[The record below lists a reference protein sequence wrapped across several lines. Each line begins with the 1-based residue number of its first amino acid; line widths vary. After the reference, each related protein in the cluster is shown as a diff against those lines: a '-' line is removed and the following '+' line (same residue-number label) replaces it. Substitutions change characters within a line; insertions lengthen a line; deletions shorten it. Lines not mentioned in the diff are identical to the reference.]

1 MRRFTPSYVT
11 SQYASPL
18 IPSRGTTL
26 DGQLQHQ
33 DFPQSTR
40 TTVHL
45 DSRDREYGVHA
56 TSSNFTV
63 KLPEAL
69 KNVAAAVLL
78 TAEIPL
84 SYYVFSASR
93 NNTTLRVSVGGVSRD
108 VVIADGNY
116 DTSAMSAALKAGL
129 EAQFAGRTFT
139 VTFSTV
145 TMKCTISTS
154 GNVPIVVDTT
164 AATQPT
170 EWGLGYYLGFTRG
183 VLNTSTY
190 VGGTTDAT
198 SITGGSVANLNPEN
212 YVLLDIAELNGLSQ
226 SVLYG
231 VGGSSKKT
239 FAKIPLYGSS
249 YTYNFYD
256 KSLASVEQR
265 PQHTR
270 LDKLA
275 VSIRFHDGTLVDLN
289 GAEWSF
295 SIEVACTLTRGL

>member
-18 IPSRGTTL
+18 IPSKGTTL

-40 TTVHL
+40 TTIHL
-45 DSRDREYGVHA
+45 DSRDRDYAVHA
-56 TSSNFTV
+56 SSSNFTV
-63 KLPEAL
+63 KLPEAI

-93 NNTTLRVSVGGVSRD
+93 NNTTLRVSVAGVSKD
-108 VVIADGNY
+108 VVVPDGNY
-116 DTSAMSAALKAGL
+116 DTTSMAAALKAGL
-129 EAQFAGRTFT
+129 EAQYGGRTFT
-139 VTFSTV
+139 VAFSTI
-145 TMKCTISTS
+145 TMRCTISTA
-154 GNVPIVVDTT
+154 GNVPVTVDTT
-164 AATQPT
+164 SATQPT
-170 EWGLGYYLGFTRG
+170 EWGLGYYLGFARG
-183 VLNTSTY
+183 VVSTSTY
-190 VGGTTDAT
+190 SGDTTT
-198 SITGGSVANLNPEN
+198 VTGAAVANLNPEN

-239 FAKIPLYGSS
+239 FAKIPLYGST

-256 KSLASVEQR
+256 KSMASVEQR
-265 PQHTR
+265 PQHTK

>member
-33 DFPQSTR
+33 DFPQATR
-40 TTVHL
+40 TTIHL
-45 DSRDREYGVHA
+45 DSRDRDYAVHA
-56 TSSNFTV
+56 SSSSFTV
-63 KLPEAL
+63 TLPEAI

-93 NNTTLRVSVGGVSRD
+93 NNTTLRVAVSGVAKD

-116 DTSAMSAALKAGL
+116 DTTSMAAALKSGL

-139 VTFSTV
+139 VAFSTI
-145 TMKCTISTS
+145 TMKCSISTA
-154 GNVPIVVDTT
+154 GNVPVTVDTT
-164 AATQPT
+164 SATSPT
-170 EWGLGYYLGFTRG
+170 EWGLGYYLGFARG
-183 VLNTSTY
+183 VVSTSTY
-190 VGGTTDAT
+190 SAGTTT
-198 SITGGSVANLNPEN
+198 TTITGSAVANLNPEN
-212 YVLLDIAELNGLSQ
+212 YVLLDIEELNGLSQ

-239 FAKIPLYGSS
+239 FAKIPLYGST

-265 PQHTR
+265 PQHTK

>member
-1 MRRFTPSYVT
+1 MRRFTPSYVA

-18 IPSRGTTL
+18 IPSKGTTL
-26 DGQLQHQ
+26 DGKLQHH

-45 DSRDREYGVHA
+45 DSRDRDYAVHA
-56 TSSNFTV
+56 SSSNFTI
-63 KLPEAL
+63 KLPESI

-93 NNTTLRVSVGGVSRD
+93 NNTTLRVSVGGVSKD

-116 DTSAMSAALKAGL
+116 DTTSMSAALKAGL
-129 EAQFAGRTFT
+129 EAEFPGRTFT
-139 VTFSTV
+139 VAFSGV
-145 TMKCTISTS
+145 TMRCTISTA
-154 GNVPIVVDTT
+154 GDVPIVVDTT

-170 EWGLGYYLGFTRG
+170 EWGLGYYLGFARG
-183 VLNTSTY
+183 VLSPSSY
-190 VGGTTDAT
+190 VGDTTAV
-198 SITGGSVANLNPEN
+198 TGAAVANLNPEN
-212 YVLLDIAELNGLSQ
+212 YLLLDIVELNGLSQ
-226 SVLYG
+226 SALYG

-270 LDKLA
+270 LDKLT

-295 SIEVACTLTRGL
+295 SVEVACTLTRGL